1 MRSTF
6 MDQTVEEC
14 QGLLKKA
21 LTGNAVFSVISGLA
35 ILSANRWLV
44 KFLGLPDKV
53 SLVLLGVSLVVYAVL
68 LWLNARKT
76 KIKITGAW
84 VAIAMDVVWVIG
96 SYALIA
102 IVPFS
107 VGGKWVVALVAELV
121 LAFAVLQWMGIRR
134 VLKSGR
140 YA

>member
-1 MRSTF
+1 MH
-6 MDQTVEEC
+6 QTVQEC

-21 LTGNAVFSVISGLA
+21 LTGNAVFSVISGVA
-35 ILSANRWLV
+35 ILIANRWLV

-53 SLVLLGVSLVVYAVL
+53 SLGLLGISLVVYATL
-68 LWLNARKT
+68 LWLSARKA

-84 VAIAMDVVWVIG
+84 VAIVMDVVWVVA
-96 SYALIA
+96 SYALIVV
-102 IVPFS
+102 VPFS

-121 LAFAVLQWMGIRR
+121 LAFAVLQWMGVRR
-134 VLKSGR
+134 ILKSRR